1 MPIGFF
7 LPATFIALSLEKTLT
22 LKVYDWVLSGHKKSP
37 PKLGGL

>member
-1 MPIGFF
+1 MPVGFF

-22 LKVYDWVLSGHKKSP
+22 LKVRERVLLGHKKSP